1 VRSVSEGGHLL
12 ELHSCGGVFR
22 SELIV
27 GSLSRFNGSGSLL
40 EGRTILG
47 ASVDLELVYQLSWS
61 CYCIRFFHILY
72 LL

>member
-1 VRSVSEGGHLL
+1 VEGFSDLSSQLAVGADSVVLA
-12 ELHSCGGVFR
+12 VFMR
-22 SELIV
+22 
-27 GSLSRFNGSGSLL
+27 GTPFW
-40 EGRTILG
+40 G